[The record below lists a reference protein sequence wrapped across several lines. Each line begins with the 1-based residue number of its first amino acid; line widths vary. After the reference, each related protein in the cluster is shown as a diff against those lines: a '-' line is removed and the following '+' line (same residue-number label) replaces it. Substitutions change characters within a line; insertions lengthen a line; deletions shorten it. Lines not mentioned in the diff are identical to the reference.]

1 MKMIDRPLEILLI
14 EDNKGDVGLI
24 EEIFNDAE
32 IRINLHIAEDVEEAI
47 RFLFS
52 EDQFIGSPH
61 PDIVILDWNLSKK
74 DGCEVLKEIKENNN
88 LKSIPV
94 ITLTTS
100 SVETDIIRAYDLN
113 TNAYIVKPIDFGKF
127 MEVIGSV
134 VDFWLKAVTLPPKK
148 I

>member
-1 MKMIDRPLEILLI
+1 MKMLDRPLEILLI

-61 PDIVILDWNLSKK
+61 PDIVILD
-74 DGCEVLKEIKENNN
+74 
-88 LKSIPV
+88 
-94 ITLTTS
+94 
-100 SVETDIIRAYDLN
+100 
-113 TNAYIVKPIDFGKF
+113 
-127 MEVIGSV
+127 
-134 VDFWLKAVTLPPKK
+134 
-148 I
+148 